1 MSDQYQPYPEESARS
16 ERDGSNQ
23 VHEQP
28 PSIRTAVLLMR
39 AGAAVSLIGLV
50 VTLFTLDTLK
60 DEVRAQLGASDASF
74 SSADLDTA
82 FNAAVV
88 FAIVFG
94 LIGVGLWLW
103 MAWANGK
110 GRKWARVVATV
121 FGVINVLSFI
131 FVITAGS
138 ATTPSLI
145 VSVLSVLVGVAALF
159 YLYRPDASQFYS
171 AAPSR

>member
-1 MSDQYQPYPEESARS
+1 
-16 ERDGSNQ
+16 
-23 VHEQP
+23 
-28 PSIRTAVLLMR
+28 
-39 AGAAVSLIGLV
+39 
-50 VTLFTLDTLK
+50 
-60 DEVRAQLGASDASF
+60 
-74 SSADLDTA
+74 
-82 FNAAVV
+82 

-121 FGVINVLSFI
+121 FGVINVLSFL

-171 AAPSR
+171 AASSR